1 MKARPNNMKRS
12 GESGNV
18 FFIIMLGVV
27 LFAALM
33 FTFSRSA
40 RQGGENIGEKQAE
53 LAATSILAY
62 AQSVERAVDRIR
74 RAGFSEADVS
84 FENAS
89 VGGYV
94 NNNCLGND
102 ECKVFKPAGGS
113 ISYMPPPTE
122 WLDPNESGSL
132 AFGPWVFSGNVCV
145 IDIPTVNGDTICHA
159 NGIDDE
165 DLVLFLPYVRKEV
178 CLRINEKLGIPNTGN
193 VPPLDGGTAVHPTFS
208 KFTGSFAAGYSHGI
222 AGSAINGRYTGCVYN
237 NFTNDYHF
245 HHVLI
250 AR

>member
-1 MKARPNNMKRS
+1 MKAQPNNTKRS
-12 GESGNV
+12 RESGNV
-18 FFIIMLGVV
+18 FFIVMLGVI

-53 LAATSILAY
+53 LAATNILAY

-94 NNNCLGND
+94 NANCGSD
-102 ECKVFKPAGGS
+102 ECKVFKPSGGS
-113 ISYMPPPTE
+113 ISYTLPQRE
-122 WLDPNESGSL
+122 WLDPNESASL
-132 AFGPWVFSGNVCV
+132 GFGHWVFSRNVCIV
-145 IDIPTVNGDTICHA
+145 DVPTVNGDVNCHA

-165 DLVLFLPYVRKEV
+165 DLVLFLPYMNREI
-178 CLRINEKLGIPNTGN
+178 CLRINGKLGVPNTGN
-193 VPPLDGGTAVHPTFS
+193 APPLDGGTAVHPTFS
-208 KFTGSFAAGYSHGI
+208 KFTGSFVAGYSHGI

-237 NFTNDYHF
+237 TFTNDYHF